1 MEGRIALFCVR
12 SLQASFWNI
21 ETNYRNFGL
30 YFACIFLTRTRKQQ
44 WKKNIYSFLLSKM
57 HEFNFHHQLL
67 VRICLTKR
75 EKFKYEKI
83 VQIIFVVLATER
95 SIKSFTFIS
104 LGFCL
109 KSLIQLL
116 RLKNLLM
123 TFGLTLGEHLTMAV
137 LAIVCFVS
145 QLTVRIN

>member
-1 MEGRIALFCVR
+1 
-12 SLQASFWNI
+12 
-21 ETNYRNFGL
+21 
-30 YFACIFLTRTRKQQ
+30 
-44 WKKNIYSFLLSKM
+44 M

-109 KSLIQLL
+109 KSLIQFL